1 MVNCSGSSRP
11 APNVVVDLAS
21 GRVRPTGGLG
31 AGGALGTGWALARGT
46 GMAWRISGVSE
57 GLGEATFRG
66 AGDFSVFAAAFV
78 FFFGF
83 GVASLAADFFFGFA
97 SGVSF
102 GVAVGV
108 ASSSVFFFAF
118 GDSEPDFPLYGQ
130 PFGFALGLGDWVGSG
145 VSRGVGFAFGLGAG
159 EASFFVFDFCRA
171 VFAFAAGL
179 GDSSGDGDAVA
190 RAFRNCARFSSS
202 VNCAWTNVPTVAL
215 SANRI
220 ASQNRKRPT
229 VAQRNRA
236 RCAINPER
244 FRVRAK
250 KNSRS
255 SRLRCRSGRLCSP
268 RALAFAAKDRVQFAA
283 EKQKE

>member
-1 MVNCSGSSRP
+1 
-11 APNVVVDLAS
+11 
-21 GRVRPTGGLG
+21 
-31 AGGALGTGWALARGT
+31 
-46 GMAWRISGVSE
+46 MAWRISGVSE

-78 FFFGF
+78 FFFVF
-83 GVASLAADFFFGFA
+83 GLASLAADFFFGFA

-102 GVAVGV
+102 GVAVDV

-118 GDSEPDFPLYGQ
+118 GDGEPDFPLYGQ

-145 VSRGVGFAFGLGAG
+145 VSRGGGFAFGLGAG

-229 VAQRNRA
+229 AAHRNRA
-236 RCAINPER
+236 RRAINPER
-244 FRVRAK
+244 FRGNARKILLAKTFGVQSQAGCVAGVDARVVAVR
-250 KNSRS
+250 SRS
-255 SRLRCRSGRLCSP
+255 RRRIAFNLPPRSKKRQVRYIQVKRMIIDASA
-268 RALAFAAKDRVQFAA
+268 R
-283 EKQKE
+283 